1 MFFAFFYVLYK
12 RTLQSLHSFAF
23 FIKERTFSYVLLH
36 SFQKNAHSLAFFCV
50 LCKWTLRSLRSL
62 HSLHSYAFFANER
75 CILCVLKKRMQK
87 NALFFW
93 GLISCQKLEKERKIT
108 LCSLKE
114 RKRTMRSEC
123 KRTRCLTLPYP
134 PFNGGYGKSFPK
146 PCFRADLIVS
156 CQQCDK
162 ATDVNRIF
170 LR

>member
-36 SFQKNAHSLAFFCV
+36 SFQKNVHSLAFFCV

-75 CILCVLKKRMQK
+75 CILCVLKKRTQK

-93 GLISCQKLEKERKIT
+93 GLISRQKLEKRMQNHVAFF
-108 LCSLKE
+108 
-114 RKRTMRSEC
+114 KRTQKNDAFRMQKNAAPNPVMGGMVKVFRSPASA
-123 KRTRCLTLPYP
+123 RTW
-134 PFNGGYGKSFPK
+134 
-146 PCFRADLIVS
+146 
-156 CQQCDK
+156 
-162 ATDVNRIF
+162 
-170 LR
+170 